1 MNHVNEKQKKAITMC
16 LREDLV
22 ETYIYIYI
30 YISKNTITINNNLL
44 SYSRMDKHEVNKM
57 YSAARNQFLRFLS
70 SPTNLKRYL
79 FDKLI
84 L

>member
-1 MNHVNEKQKKAITMC
+1 MTSTGKFV
-16 LREDLV
+16 
-22 ETYIYIYI
+22 YIYIYI
-30 YISKNTITINNNLL
+30 YIEKKLLLEIQAVIISTINNNLL
-44 SYSRMDKHEVNKM
+44 SYSRMDKHEVNKK
-57 YSAARNQFLRFLS
+57 YSAAKNQFLRFLS

>member
-1 MNHVNEKQKKAITMC
+1 MTSTGKFV
-16 LREDLV
+16 
-22 ETYIYIYI
+22 YIYIYI
-30 YISKNTITINNNLL
+30 EKKLLLEIQAVIISTINNNLL
-44 SYSRMDKHEVNKM
+44 SYSRMDKHEVNKK
-57 YSAARNQFLRFLS
+57 YSAAKNQFLRFLS